1 MSSID
6 SDFTF
11 RLAEKSDIDSV
22 ILLGR
27 EVEQKLPVR
36 GMFQTDERSFYEP
49 VLQGGGSILL
59 AHDEQ
64 GGLAGVSVILFPE
77 ADDVENLG
85 FDLCLDRQSRAK
97 VRQLDTVF
105 IRADCRGKALAG
117 KLVQKNLGLTVRK
130 DKPYSL
136 ATVWPGN
143 VPSLRILFSL
153 GLTLRAFA
161 YKYGGKP
168 RFIAMGG
175 DVLPVFESGQAE
187 VPAMEFDTVKN
198 YFRLGWLGTGLGTC
212 TGIGEAIILFRKPI
226 MKMAV

>member
-130 DKPYSL
+130 DKP
-136 ATVWPGN
+136 
-143 VPSLRILFSL
+143 
-153 GLTLRAFA
+153 
-161 YKYGGKP
+161 
-168 RFIAMGG
+168 
-175 DVLPVFESGQAE
+175 
-187 VPAMEFDTVKN
+187 
-198 YFRLGWLGTGLGTC
+198 
-212 TGIGEAIILFRKPI
+212 
-226 MKMAV
+226 